1 MKKVLLAILLGSALL
16 FVIYLVGGERIFF
29 RSDSPSVSSEENGA
43 PSAGDLEKSQE
54 AAGSLS
60 PSSAGLG
67 AEESNGGTKGSGP
80 VATDAAIREKELAA
94 RSVYFP
100 NAPEMSRWEK
110 VTPEGKEIR
119 RIVKTNLAQPYV
131 EIRERVVTREGQDIV
146 VSQDAMVA
154 NQVLLPRP
162 EGEWEVTK
170 QKLFSLGAKNVQEKG
185 NSILVTFESDPKNPR
200 ALEEFLQLVKQA
212 FPQIPAVEPNYIR
225 KLFSVE

>member
-1 MKKVLLAILLGSALL
+1 MKKVLLAILLGSAL
-16 FVIYLVGGERIFF
+16 FSVVYLVGGERIFF
-29 RSDSPSVSSEENGA
+29 RSSSPNSSEEAGIPSSSETQNSQSSVGA
-43 PSAGDLEKSQE
+43 SSSSTSHGLEDAS
-54 AAGSLS
+54 GGS
-60 PSSAGLG
+60 PS
-67 AEESNGGTKGSGP
+67 GTEP
-80 VATDAAIREKELAA
+80 VATDVASREKELAA

-110 VTPEGKEIR
+110 VTPEGKEVR
-119 RIVKTNLAQPYV
+119 RIVKTNLSQPYV
-131 EIRERVVTREGQDIV
+131 EIRERIVTREGQDIV

-154 NQVLLPRP
+154 NQVLLPKP

-185 NSILVTFESDPKNPR
+185 NSILVTFESNPKNPR

-225 KLFSVE
+225 KLFSIE